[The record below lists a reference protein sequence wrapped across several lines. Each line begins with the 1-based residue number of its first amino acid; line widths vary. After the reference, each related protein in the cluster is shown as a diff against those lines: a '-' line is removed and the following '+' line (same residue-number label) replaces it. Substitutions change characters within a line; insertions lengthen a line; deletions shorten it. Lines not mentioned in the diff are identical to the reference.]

1 MSTHPLSRPRRPDDL
16 VRVRV
21 QAEERFVG
29 PLWGLYFGENNLSEP
44 VSREF
49 AQLAV
54 QRSGSAD
61 AYRLLLIVEV
71 NQDTGEP
78 LDEQPETES
87 IEIFHEQPIDL
98 GARREEID
106 RRKPPIP
113 DRGVPSE
120 PIPRK
125 KRAVVRL
132 PIGPVV
138 PPAAPADH
146 IMEIAPDWS
155 SSISPPRPAPQLA
168 AALLDD
174 EPEATPP
181 AEVKPAE
188 PSRETVTALP
198 VSSAAPAAKGRRAQ
212 RFV

>member
-1 MSTHPLSRPRRPDDL
+1 MSTHSLSRPRRPDDL

-78 LDEQPETES
+78 LDEQPETEPV
-87 IEIFHEQPIDL
+87 EIFHEQAIDL

-106 RRKPPIP
+106 RRKPPVP

-120 PIPRK
+120 PIPSK

-132 PIGPVV
+132 PIGPA
-138 PPAAPADH
+138 AAPATPQ
-146 IMEIAPDWS
+146 E
-155 SSISPPRPAPQLA
+155 PPPVVPQLA

-174 EPEATPP
+174 EPEASSP
-181 AEVKPAE
+181 AESKPVE
-188 PSRETVTALP
+188 PGRETIAALP
-198 VSSAAPAAKGRRAQ
+198 VSSAAPSTKGRRAQ

>member
-1 MSTHPLSRPRRPDDL
+1 MSTHSLSRPRRPDDL

-71 NQDTGEP
+71 NQDTAQP

-106 RRKPPIP
+106 RRKPPVP

-120 PIPRK
+120 PIPNK

-132 PIGPVV
+132 PIGPAVS
-138 PPAAPADH
+138 PAALA
-146 IMEIAPDWS
+146 E
-155 SSISPPRPAPQLA
+155 PPPAPQLA

-174 EPEATPP
+174 EPEAAPP

>member
-120 PIPRK
+120 PIPNK

-132 PIGPVV
+132 PLGPIVS
-138 PPAAPADH
+138 PAAPA
-146 IMEIAPDWS
+146 E
-155 SSISPPRPAPQLA
+155 SPPAPQLA

-174 EPEATPP
+174 EPEAAPP
-181 AEVKPAE
+181 PQVAAE

>member
-1 MSTHPLSRPRRPDDL
+1 MSTHSLSRPRRPDDL

-71 NQDTGEP
+71 NQDTAQP

-106 RRKPPIP
+106 RRKPPVP

-120 PIPRK
+120 PIPNK

-132 PIGPVV
+132 PIGPAVS
-138 PPAAPADH
+138 PAALA
-146 IMEIAPDWS
+146 E
-155 SSISPPRPAPQLA
+155 PPPAPQLA

-174 EPEATPP
+174 EPEAAPP

-198 VSSAAPAAKGRRAQ
+198 VSSAAPAAKGRRSQ

>member
-1 MSTHPLSRPRRPDDL
+1 MPTHPLSRPRRPDDL

-71 NQDTGEP
+71 NQDTAQP
-78 LDEQPETES
+78 LDEQPEIES

-106 RRKPPIP
+106 RRKPPVP

-120 PIPRK
+120 PIPNK

-132 PIGPVV
+132 PIGPAVS
-138 PPAAPADH
+138 PAALA
-146 IMEIAPDWS
+146 E
-155 SSISPPRPAPQLA
+155 PPPAPQLA

-174 EPEATPP
+174 EPEAAPP

>member
-106 RRKPPIP
+106 RRKPPVP

-120 PIPRK
+120 PIPNK

-138 PPAAPADH
+138 SPAAPA
-146 IMEIAPDWS
+146 E
-155 SSISPPRPAPQLA
+155 SPPAPQLA

-174 EPEATPP
+174 EPEAAPP
-181 AEVKPAE
+181 AEAKPAE

>member
-1 MSTHPLSRPRRPDDL
+1 MSTHSLSRHRRPDDL

-71 NQDTGEP
+71 NQDTAQP

-106 RRKPPIP
+106 RRKPPVP

-120 PIPRK
+120 PIPNK

-132 PIGPVV
+132 PIGPAVS
-138 PPAAPADH
+138 PAALA
-146 IMEIAPDWS
+146 E
-155 SSISPPRPAPQLA
+155 PPPAPQLA

-174 EPEATPP
+174 EPEAAPP

>member
-1 MSTHPLSRPRRPDDL
+1 MSTHSLSRPRRPDDL

-71 NQDTGEP
+71 NQDTAQP

-106 RRKPPIP
+106 RRKPPVP

-120 PIPRK
+120 PIPNK

-132 PIGPVV
+132 PIGPAASPVV
-138 PPAAPADH
+138 PV
-146 IMEIAPDWS
+146 E
-155 SSISPPRPAPQLA
+155 PPPAPQLA

-174 EPEATPP
+174 EPEAAPP

-198 VSSAAPAAKGRRAQ
+198 VSSAAPAAKGRRSQ